1 VREQVVES
9 SRRKAWTFHACFTIG
24 HLAVTRIQI
33 SNEWF
38 RLFNFYKTM
47 NKRFLTMMTAVMA
60 VTMSFMFVSCG
71 GDDDSGGSNN
81 GLVGGWYFKSVSL
94 DLSNLYVKGHTVD
107 EHFYNDR
114 YRDPS
119 SGGSRGVPFIAV
131 IHIIDDSHL
140 VKYFSMSLYKKGAER
155 VRNKAMLYQFT
166 AGPLGTLAF
175 YEQTN
180 DVWYYSYTREGNII
194 NVYLGKDD
202 DGKDDYLKLSIM
214 SDGLVESGS
223 SKWIKYDPSILY
235 HYDEGNQ

>member
-1 VREQVVES
+1 
-9 SRRKAWTFHACFTIG
+9 
-24 HLAVTRIQI
+24 
-33 SNEWF
+33 
-38 RLFNFYKTM
+38 
-47 NKRFLTMMTAVMA
+47 MMTAVMA

-107 EHFYNDR
+107 EHFYNDC

-140 VKYFSMSLYKKGAER
+140 VKYFSLYPYKKGAER
-155 VRNKAMLYQFT
+155 VRNETMLYQFT

-175 YEQTN
+175 YEQTT

>member
-1 VREQVVES
+1 
-9 SRRKAWTFHACFTIG
+9 
-24 HLAVTRIQI
+24 
-33 SNEWF
+33 
-38 RLFNFYKTM
+38 
-47 NKRFLTMMTAVMA
+47 MMTAVMA

-81 GLVGGWYFKSVSL
+81 GLVGGWYFQSVGST
-94 DLSNLYVKGHTVD
+94 DLSNLYVKGRTVD
-107 EHFYNDR
+107 EYFYNDG
-114 YRDPS
+114 YKVPS
-119 SGGSRGVPFIAV
+119 GSINGLPFIAV